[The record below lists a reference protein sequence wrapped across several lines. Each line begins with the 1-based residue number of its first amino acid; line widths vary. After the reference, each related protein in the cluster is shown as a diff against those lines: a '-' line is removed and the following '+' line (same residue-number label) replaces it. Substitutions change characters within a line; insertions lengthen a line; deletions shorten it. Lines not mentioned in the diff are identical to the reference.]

1 MDKQRTQTRSSIAT
15 QGYIVLVFIVM
26 FLYGISRQALGT
38 LITPIIDYYG
48 IRMAEAGLLSS
59 YFSVGNFVALFVV
72 TVFSGR
78 INKIILAGAS
88 LFLFTASLFLI
99 SAAPQ
104 FSILLIC
111 FAFMGVF
118 ATTVDTLTNSLVA
131 DLAPDKIGRNISLLH
146 GLFGLGGLSGP
157 IAIERLSGRLS
168 WSQAYFAI
176 SLIYFTCFALYAVF
190 VRWQWNSLAA
200 SVSYKDQARFG
211 FRDIVQFFARKRHVL
226 LWVTIFFYSGNQNI
240 MAVWIKRYVETHL
253 NVPVWG
259 AYALSAMWMGTAV
272 SRLFISPN
280 VKAPSVQKIFFG
292 NAIAVIVLTSVLFSG
307 SASVLAAAALVV
319 GLSSGFTVPVVIA
332 MSCEWHPEK
341 TSLGTVMPYM
351 AISIASV
358 VFPPLSGLISDLLGI
373 PWGFALGAV
382 CAFLAVVF
390 SGALWRSGEG

>member
-1 MDKQRTQTRSSIAT
+1 
-15 QGYIVLVFIVM
+15 
-26 FLYGISRQALGT
+26 
-38 LITPIIDYYG
+38 
-48 IRMAEAGLLSS
+48 
-59 YFSVGNFVALFVV
+59 
-72 TVFSGR
+72 
-78 INKIILAGAS
+78 
-88 LFLFTASLFLI
+88 
-99 SAAPQ
+99 
-104 FSILLIC
+104 
-111 FAFMGVF
+111 
-118 ATTVDTLTNSLVA
+118 
-131 DLAPDKIGRNISLLH
+131 
-146 GLFGLGGLSGP
+146 
-157 IAIERLSGRLS
+157 
-168 WSQAYFAI
+168 
-176 SLIYFTCFALYAVF
+176 
-190 VRWQWNSLAA
+190 
-200 SVSYKDQARFG
+200 
-211 FRDIVQFFARKRHVL
+211 
-226 LWVTIFFYSGNQNI
+226 

-373 PWGFALGAV
+373 PWGFAVGAV
-382 CAFLAVVF
+382 CAFLSVVF
-390 SGALWRSGEG
+390 SGLLWRSGEG